1 MVQEKSEGKK
11 KKKTIPIPEAL
22 RKIKAGA
29 PKWGT
34 ETPKWG
40 TISR

>member
-29 PKWGT
+29 LTQWGT
-34 ETPKWG
+34 EMG
-40 TISR
+40 HQNGR